1 MSYRVRLTPA
11 ASRALA
17 NELPTKVAEAA
28 IALIFGDLKQNPRR
42 VGKPLEA
49 PLAPAYVARRGSY
62 RVIYLINDDEVEILV
77 TKIAHR
83 AWIYRS
89 N

>member
-1 MSYRVRLTPA
+1 MTYRVRLTPA
-11 ASRALA
+11 AARALA
-17 NELPTKVAEAA
+17 NELPIKIAEAA
-28 IALIFGDLKQNPRR
+28 VALIFGGLKESPRR

-49 PLAPAYVARRGSY
+49 PYAPAYVARRGSY
-62 RVIYLINDDEVEILV
+62 RVIYLINDDEVGVLV

-83 AWIYRS
+83 AWVYRA